1 MAFLT
6 YSENPENATFLHV
19 FSSFPL
25 KKHFPCLKSLRKK
38 IQGNLLLHNAQNK
51 KNLKKKK
58 IRKHFFSDHSFF
70 RFKKNPVLKFDE

>member
-6 YSENPENATFLHV
+6 YSENPEIATFLHV

-38 IQGNLLLHNAQNK
+38 IRGNLLLHNAQNK
-51 KNLKKKK
+51 KRFKKKSET
-58 IRKHFFSDHSFF
+58 FFSDQSFV
-70 RFKKNPVLKFDE
+70 RFKKDSVLKFDE